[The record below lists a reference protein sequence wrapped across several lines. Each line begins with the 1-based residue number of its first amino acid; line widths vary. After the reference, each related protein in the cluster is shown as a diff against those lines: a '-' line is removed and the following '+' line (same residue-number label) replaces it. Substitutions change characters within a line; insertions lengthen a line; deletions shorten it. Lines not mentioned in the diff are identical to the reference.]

1 MATQW
6 TAGLSDGT
14 ALPAST
20 LNQIGAVW
28 ETWTPAVTQSGAVTA
43 TTTLA
48 RYMRIQKLVIAV
60 AKMTITGTGTANNAV
75 TLSLPITANNT
86 AQMIGSGF
94 IYDASANLLD
104 LVICEGA
111 TTTTTKFYRDGV
123 GANAFWGIDRNIAL
137 ANGDVISVTLMY
149 EAA

>member
-1 MATQW
+1 MATQYN
-6 TAGLSDGT
+6 AGLTSGQVLT
-14 ALPAST
+14 AATMNS
-20 LNQIGAVW
+20 IGAAW
-28 ETWTPAVTQSGAVTA
+28 ETWTPTVTQSGAVTA
-43 TTTLA
+43 TTTLG

-86 AQMIGSGF
+86 AQMIGSGS
-94 IYDASANLLD
+94 IYDSSANLLD

-111 TTTTTKFYRDGV
+111 TTTTTKFYRN
-123 GANAFWGIDRNIAL
+123 GAGGAAFWGIDPNVAL
-137 ANGDVISVTLMY
+137 GSGDVISVTFMY

>member
-1 MATQW
+1 MATQYN
-6 TAGLSDGT
+6 AGLSQGQKNT
-14 ALPAST
+14 AAIMNS
-20 LNQIGAVW
+20 IGAAW

-43 TTTLA
+43 TTTLG

-86 AQMIGSGF
+86 GQMIGSGF
-94 IYDASANLLD
+94 IYDSSANLLD

-111 TTTTTKFYRDGV
+111 TTTTAKFYRDGV
-123 GANAFWGIDRNIAL
+123 ASGSFWGIDRNVAL
-137 ANGDVISVTLMY
+137 ANNDVISVTLMY

>member
-1 MATQW
+1 MATQYNGGQVSGSIL
-6 TAGLSDGT
+6 TAATMNS
-14 ALPAST
+14 
-20 LNQIGAVW
+20 IGAAW

-43 TTTLA
+43 TTTLG

-94 IYDASANLLD
+94 IYDSSATLLD
-104 LVICEGA
+104 LVICESA
-111 TTTTTKFYRDGV
+111 TTTTTRFYRNGV
-123 GANAFWGIDRNIAL
+123 AGQAWWGIDPNVAL
-137 ANGDVISVTLMY
+137 ANNDVISVTLMY